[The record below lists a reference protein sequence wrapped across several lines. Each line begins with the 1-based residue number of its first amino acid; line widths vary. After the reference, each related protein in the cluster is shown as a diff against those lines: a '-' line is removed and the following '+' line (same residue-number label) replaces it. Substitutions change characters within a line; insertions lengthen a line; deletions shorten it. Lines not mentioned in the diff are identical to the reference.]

1 MIRIVALTALSF
13 SYLTMNTFAA
23 DDAPK
28 KPEKVLRH
36 VVLVK
41 FKDDLSK
48 DQVKEVVDAFRA
60 LPKKID
66 VIIDFEYGTDVGVEN
81 LAAGFTHGFVL
92 TFRDEKGRE
101 IYLPHKEHE
110 AFKKLALPRVDK
122 VLVFDFWTGK

>member
-1 MIRIVALTALSF
+1 MTRLALLAPL
-13 SYLTMNTFAA
+13 LLGMFAMTTHA
-23 DDAPK
+23 EDAPK

-36 VVLVK
+36 VVLFK

-81 LAAGFTHGFVL
+81 LAAGFTHGFVI

-110 AFKKLALPRVDK
+110 AFKKIAVPRIDK
-122 VLVFDFWTGK
+122 VLVFDYWSGK